1 MNTIVKILGTSSE
14 IFFLFADG
22 EVVVGSGEFMCRKG
36 IIDGFYVYTNSLKF
50 RNSDM
55 RLSSEQAEE
64 LIGKAVNY
72 QFDRDFILEFIR
84 N

>member
-1 MNTIVKILGTSSE
+1 MNAIVKILGTSSE
-14 IFFLFADG
+14 IFFLVADG
-22 EVVVGSGEFMCRKG
+22 EAVVGSGEFMCRKG
-36 IIDGFYVYTNSLKF
+36 TWDGFYVYANSFKF

-55 RLSSEQAEE
+55 RLSPKQAEE